1 MFLLCLHVVWVSKSR
16 RHFLLFIL
24 DRSSHVM
31 NEGEKHVSI
40 TSASS
45 PVGTSTVVNPN
56 AAAAESAAVT
66 TVIETSV
73 NEVTIP
79 SSNPTSQVEE
89 PTSQLI
95 QDDSNKVWENTL

>member
-1 MFLLCLHVVWVSKSR
+1 
-16 RHFLLFIL
+16 
-24 DRSSHVM
+24 M

-40 TSASS
+40 TNASS
-45 PVGTSTVVNPN
+45 PVGTSTVVNPST

-79 SSNPTSQVEE
+79 SSNPTTQVEE
-89 PTSQLI
+89 PSSQLI
-95 QDDSNKVWENTL
+95 QDDSNKV